1 MILVFSLKYKYNVS
15 FKIQT
20 FVQRHAKPSVWTVQE
35 NFQAEEIS
43 TRMVT
48 VISGAPKPATQTLTH
63 ITVKLDTAASRE
75 QSKVIPLTVEDV
87 TVSCLIID

>member
-1 MILVFSLKYKYNVS
+1 
-15 FKIQT
+15 
-20 FVQRHAKPSVWTVQE
+20 
-35 NFQAEEIS
+35 
-43 TRMVT
+43 MVT
-48 VISGAPKPATQTLTH
+48 VISGAPKPATQTLKH